1 MPGGDEALFSVTDL
15 KQYDYCPRILYY
27 HRCLPDI
34 RPTTT
39 KMEVAIRRH
48 EDEPKR
54 ALRRTIPLE
63 GLEAAERHFDVP
75 LLSTALGLVGQV
87 DELIFAAG
95 VIIPVD
101 YKLARKAQPH
111 FKLQLAAY
119 AMMAEEIYQTPVKF
133 GLLYLIQARK
143 TVQIACSSQLRQK
156 VVKAVGEMRRIVKTE
171 SMPAPPDS
179 IHPCLEC
186 EFRRFCNDVIE

>member
-1 MPGGDEALFSVTDL
+1 MPDGNRTLFTVTDL

-34 RPTTT
+34 RPLTL

-54 ALRRTIPLE
+54 ALRRTLHLD
-63 GLEAAERHFDVP
+63 GLEQAERHFDVP
-75 LLSTALGLVGQV
+75 LVSTQLGLSGQV
-87 DELIFAAG
+87 DELLWHQG
-95 VIIPVD
+95 TIIPVD
-101 YKLARKAQPH
+101 YKLARRELSH

-119 AMMAEEIYQTPVKF
+119 AMMAEERFQTHIAF

-143 TVQIACSSQLRQK
+143 TVRVGFSSQLRRK
-156 VVKAVGEMRRIVKTE
+156 VVEAVAQMRRVVDAE
-171 SMPAPPDS
+171 HMPPAPES
-179 IHPCLEC
+179 IRPCLEC
-186 EFRRFCNDVIE
+186 EFRRFCNDVI